1 MSCAHQTWQYP
12 VTERTNFQEV
22 LHGQT
27 IKDPYRWLENLN
39 SAQTKEWVQKQK
51 AFTNGYLEKLPHREK
66 IKEKLVQLWNYEK
79 YSAPIKRGKYYFY
92 RHNTGLQNQSILY
105 LTQDP
110 KKKGKILIDPNKLSQ
125 DGTVALNTYEPS
137 PHGNFIVYSVT
148 QSGSDWKTWHLM
160 EVASQ
165 KNLDD
170 TIQWTKFTNISWSPD
185 ESGFYYTGY
194 KAPKQ
199 EGKKHQTQTYF
210 NKVYF
215 HRLGTPQS
223 QDQIIYD
230 DPNTKDAMFDLQ
242 VSDDGT
248 HLILEI
254 SKGTDNRNQVFIR
267 PRKSNQNHL
276 A

>member
-1 MSCAHQTWQYP
+1 MVCPISTFSD
-12 VTERTNFQEV
+12 ERFKMQVKKCNDATF
-22 LHGQT
+22 
-27 IKDPYRWLENLN
+27 
-39 SAQTKEWVQKQK
+39 
-51 AFTNGYLEKLPHREK
+51 
-66 IKEKLVQLWNYEK
+66 
-79 YSAPIKRGKYYFY
+79 
-92 RHNTGLQNQSILY
+92 
-105 LTQDP
+105 P

-199 EGKKHQTQTYF
+199 EGKKHQTQIF
-210 NKVYF
+210 EHCQLPSEQEPLVMM
-215 HRLGTPQS
+215 LC
-223 QDQIIYD
+223 
-230 DPNTKDAMFDLQ
+230 
-242 VSDDGT
+242 
-248 HLILEI
+248 
-254 SKGTDNRNQVFIR
+254 
-267 PRKSNQNHL
+267 
-276 A
+276 